1 MPLPT
6 LQAQERQHEYTR
18 TLPAASRNLAVRIR
32 SIKPEFWRSTDITNL
47 TLEDRLLFIGLWSY
61 VDDNG
66 VGKDELPVVV
76 ADLFAGD
83 MFRDPRETVAR
94 VSRGLSNLF
103 SAGLID
109 RYQVDGK
116 SFLMIVQW
124 AAHQRIDK
132 PAKERFPRSDGDTE
146 VIRDT
151 LATPSRDSRDTL
163 APGTGEQG
171 SRGTGNRGAEEQ
183 AERARLRALAESAY
197 EAWPRKEKR
206 EPSIE
211 KFLLAAKR
219 IDPDLLH
226 AHVLRF
232 AEAYRTHKTRQFTP
246 ALVAWLNQGRWT
258 DELPTAEE
266 QRGAVTTTDRNLS
279 YLQRLAAEEASGQML
294 EIEGVA

>member
-1 MPLPT
+1 M
-6 LQAQERQHEYTR
+6 
-18 TLPAASRNLAVRIR
+18 RIR
-32 SIKPEFWRSTDITNL
+32 STKPEFWRSERIASVDWEVRL
-47 TLEDRLLFIGLWSY
+47 VLKGLESY

-66 VGKDELPVVV
+66 VGKDDIALIVGDIFQR
-76 ADLFAGD
+76 DLV
-83 MFRDPRETVAR
+83 REPSRTLAR
-94 VSRGLSNLF
+94 VSEALSKLHE
-103 SAGLID
+103 AGLLH
-109 RYQVDGK
+109 RYEVDGNALLYVAFWE
-116 SFLMIVQW
+116 SV
-124 AAHQRIDK
+124 QRIDK
-132 PAKERFPRSDGDTE
+132 PARGRLPRPDGTLE
-146 VIRDT
+146 YGESVIRESV
-151 LATPSRDSRDTL
+151 ATPREPSRSL

-171 SRGTGNRGAEEQ
+171 NRGTGNRGTEEQ

-211 KFLLAAKR
+211 KFLQSAKR

-258 DELPTAEE
+258 DDLPTAEE
-266 QRGAVTTTDRNLS
+266 DRRPMSNTDRNLS
-279 YLQRLAAEEASGQML
+279 YVQQLAAQEAQGHMF

>member
-1 MPLPT
+1 M
-6 LQAQERQHEYTR
+6 
-18 TLPAASRNLAVRIR
+18 RIR

-47 TLEDRLLFIGLWSY
+47 SLEDRLLFIGLWSY

-83 MFRDPRETVAR
+83 MFSDPRETVAR

-171 SRGTGNRGAEEQ
+171 NRGTGNRGTEEQ

-211 KFLLAAKR
+211 KFLQSAKR

-258 DELPTAEE
+258 DDLPTADEH
-266 QRGAVTTTDRNLS
+266 RGAITTTDRNLS
-279 YLQRLAAEEASGQML
+279 YLQRLAAEEASGLML

>member
-1 MPLPT
+1 M
-6 LQAQERQHEYTR
+6 
-18 TLPAASRNLAVRIR
+18 RIR

-124 AAHQRIDK
+124 AKHQRIDK

-171 SRGTGNRGAEEQ
+171 NRGAGDQGTDSSAPAALESLFDD
-183 AERARLRALAESAY
+183 AYSHWPKKVERKQSLA
-197 EAWPRKEKR
+197 
-206 EPSIE
+206 
-211 KFLLAAKR
+211 KFKGACRR
-219 IDPDLLH
+219 IDPQVLH
-226 AHVLRF
+226 DHVVKF
-232 AEAYRTHKTRQFTP
+232 GQAYAATTDKQFVP
-246 ALVAWLNQGRWT
+246 ALSVWLNGERWT
-258 DELPTAEE
+258 DELP
-266 QRGAVTTTDRNLS
+266 QRRDNVAQLHPPADPYAGRKIIRGGQVV
-279 YLQRLAAEEASGQML
+279 SG
-294 EIEGVA
+294 G

>member
-1 MPLPT
+1 M
-6 LQAQERQHEYTR
+6 
-18 TLPAASRNLAVRIR
+18 RIR
-32 SIKPEFWRSTDITNL
+32 STKPEFWRSERIASVDWEVRL
-47 TLEDRLLFIGLWSY
+47 VLKGLESY

-66 VGKDELPVVV
+66 VGKDDIALIVGDIFQR
-76 ADLFAGD
+76 DLV
-83 MFRDPRETVAR
+83 REPSRTLAR
-94 VSRGLSNLF
+94 VSEALSKLHE
-103 SAGLID
+103 AGLLH
-109 RYQVDGK
+109 RYEVDGNALLYVAFWE
-116 SFLMIVQW
+116 SV
-124 AAHQRIDK
+124 QRIDK
-132 PAKERFPRSDGDTE
+132 PARGRLPRPDGTLE
-146 VIRDT
+146 YGESVIRESV
-151 LATPSRDSRDTL
+151 ATPREPSRSL